1 MTNRYHHARLPAG
14 DVPHEAGDWVS
25 IPNPFVTAGRELNL
39 HLHKDVV
46 AYFDNIGLDAGWP
59 AERVMELYL
68 RNIARSG
75 LLLPLELT
83 SFKGEM

>member
-1 MTNRYHHARLPAG
+1 MTNTTHEGRLPAG
-14 DVPHEAGDWVS
+14 DGPHEAGEWIS
-25 IPNPFVTAGRELNL
+25 IPNPFAAGGRELKL
-39 HLHKDVV
+39 RLHKDVI
-46 AYFDNIGLDAGWP
+46 AYFDNIGVAAAWP

-83 SFKGEM
+83 SFKSEA